1 MLNYNVKSKS
11 PTKNPSF
18 RSTAAP
24 SLKPTAK
31 PTQSPLDDISYHGG
45 AIMTGTV
52 NAYNIYYGDISSS
65 TKDLVNYFAANLG
78 NSSWYS
84 TVTPYY
90 QIVNGVKTFLSKS
103 LVLKKSV
110 DVAATKTVLSGTD
123 VINIILNLFNT
134 EKVPVDSNGVY
145 SLFFRGD
152 ITAFFEFTTPSQY
165 WLVDFCGYH
174 GAFYLGDGR
183 IIKFMVMGD
192 PSYAGIAGEVCEE
205 IRATDPGG
213 TANNNVGADSMVS
226 VYAHEVVEAITDYN
240 GQWYFESNHLEN
252 ADACFWKFGVYA
264 GNSNMVVGNKRF
276 LVQQM
281 WVPTIGC
288 VMSI

>member
-1 MLNYNVKSKS
+1 MK
-11 PTKNPSF
+11 PSL
-18 RSTAAP
+18 RKTTAP
-24 SLKPTAK
+24 SSKKLSFYPSPNTPTAV
-31 PTQSPLDDISYHGG
+31 PTSQLDDISYHGG

-123 VINIILNLFNT
+123 VIYIILNLFET
-134 EKVPVDSNGVY
+134 GKVPVDSNGVY

-152 ITAFFEFTTPSQY
+152 ITAFFEFTTPSKY

-226 VYAHEVVEAITDYN
+226 VYAHEIANTLTNYN
-240 GQWYFESNHLEN
+240 GQWYFDSNGMEV
-252 ADACFWKFGVYA
+252 ADPCFWKFGVYT

-281 WVPTIGC
+281 WVPILGC